1 MLSEGDWR
9 TRLEF
14 LITVFLKMEVMLKLL
29 ILLFFLVVAAV
40 VLIEWKLTITQ
51 SIGELHLLK
60 VLLPFKAEI

>member
-1 MLSEGDWR
+1 
-9 TRLEF
+9 
-14 LITVFLKMEVMLKLL
+14 MEVMLKLL

-60 VLLPFKAEI
+60 VLLPFKAEIWWVMLQAGVACIYSHF